1 MSNCGEK
8 NKYCRSIFQDGSS
21 ETTVERFTAVWAKL
35 INLLEN
41 HQTDEQANCT
51 VETFYET
58 NSLFQSKR

>member
-35 INLLEN
+35 INSLER
-41 HQTDEQANCT
+41 HQTVAQTNCT
-51 VETFYET
+51 AENLSHDRRSNRE
-58 NSLFQSKR
+58 